1 MKEIAARLDT
11 TLPQLAIAWV
21 LQQPAVSVALAGI
34 RKPEEIEQNVGALDI
49 RFSPDD
55 LHAIDDIMSGAAG
68 QVDAI
73 PV

>member
-1 MKEIAARLDT
+1 
-11 TLPQLAIAWV
+11 

-34 RKPEEIEQNVGALDI
+34 RRPEEIEQNVGALDI

-55 LHAIDDIMSGAAG
+55 LHAIDEIMSGAAG